1 MDLLSGLA
9 PCLLLWG
16 ICFPGSLSSSTALG
30 NLGKVLGAFTIPPV
44 NPSVAESPGSMSESR
59 GVVVCESRDTA
70 LQFDVNEHHFSCS
83 YALPVSTG
91 WGHVK
96 TPGK

>member
-1 MDLLSGLA
+1 MGFFFFLISYLHNGSRDTEPPRAVRGSRDLGRAVDMDLLSGLA

-44 NPSVAESPGSMSESR
+44 NPFPLWPRAPDLCHRAAV
-59 GVVVCESRDTA
+59 
-70 LQFDVNEHHFSCS
+70 
-83 YALPVSTG
+83 
-91 WGHVK
+91 
-96 TPGK
+96 